1 MGTAIPVNVSVR
13 LKRDMES
20 VIAELH
26 LNNSYMKLEIA
37 PYWNLS
43 EDISN
48 FLIKTAN

>member
-20 VIAELH
+20 VITELY

-37 PYWNLS
+37 SDWNL
-43 EDISN
+43 EEEIRN
-48 FLIKTAN
+48 FLKSRDN